1 MDGIKRRGASATI
14 NHSSSV
20 DHRRVQKSTTLNR
33 KFVKRPNLSRTQATT
48 AQKAAQQ
55 TQAQRVTQQQ
65 VQAQQAQRTTR
76 QAQAQTIQ
84 IRKTAT
90 IQTRKQ
96 AATRATA
103 TRRTTAN
110 QQQLIARQKR
120 VRLQPIS
127 VAKTEQQQQQQGVNR
142 VSDQALSAIAKKQ
155 EIVSL
160 ANAQQQQTQSL
171 TARTANQ
178 IVANRTNLSAQQ
190 QAKIAESPIARNA
203 RARVQYKNL
212 QKEHISAREMKD
224 KAIQKALH
232 DVATMDQ
239 EQQEVYEPKRR
250 FWQRKGFLVSGVV
263 AVISVALLG
272 YLVYLNLPDLSV
284 RVAAMQTGIEN
295 AYPSY
300 VPMNYRLDGLVKE
313 DKGAITMNF
322 VREDG
327 GSFRLIEKKSS
338 WDSATVLS
346 NLVEEKWGSDYVVAK
361 GQGLTI
367 YISGS
372 NAVWVNGGV
381 LYQIEDNN
389 SGLTTDDLHDIAISL

>member
-1 MDGIKRRGASATI
+1 MDGIRRRGASTTI
-14 NHSSSV
+14 NHSSSI

-33 KFVKRPNLSRTQATT
+33 KFVKRPNLSKATNAAKQVSVKQVTAAQASTKQTATT
-48 AQKAAQQ
+48 QSVAKQASIQKAA
-55 TQAQRVTQQQ
+55 T
-65 VQAQQAQRTTR
+65 VQL
-76 QAQAQTIQ
+76 
-84 IRKTAT
+84 
-90 IQTRKQ
+90 RKQ
-96 AATRATA
+96 TATRASSAKLRTA
-103 TRRTTAN
+103 
-110 QQQLIARQKR
+110 ARSQIISRQSR

-127 VAKTEQQQQQQGVNR
+127 ATKQQGVDR
-142 VSDQALSAIAKKQ
+142 VSAQAMKTLSQKQ

-160 ANAQQQQTQSL
+160 KNAQTQKQTRSD
-171 TARTANQ
+171 
-178 IVANRTNLSAQQ
+178 VALAAEQAAAKRAALSAQQ
-190 QAKIAESPIARNA
+190 QARMAQSPIARNA
-203 RARVQYKNL
+203 RARVQYKN
-212 QKEHISAREMKD
+212 QQQEHISAKEMKD

-232 DVATMDQ
+232 DVATMQQDQ
-239 EQQEVYEPKRR
+239 EEFQSKRH

-300 VPMNYRLDGLVKE
+300 VPMNYRLSGLVKE
-313 DKGAITMNF
+313 ENGVITMNF
-322 VREDG
+322 VRESG
-327 GSFRLIEKKSS
+327 GSFQLIEKKSS

-346 NLVEEKWGSDYVVAK
+346 NFVSEKWGSDYVVAK

-381 LYQIEDNN
+381 LYQIEDRD

>member
-1 MDGIKRRGASATI
+1 MDGIRRRGASTTI
-14 NHSSSV
+14 NHSSSI

-33 KFVKRPNLSRTQATT
+33 KFVKRPNLSKATSAAKQVSVKQVTAAQASTKQTASTQSA
-48 AQKAAQQ
+48 AKQASIQKAA
-55 TQAQRVTQQQ
+55 T
-65 VQAQQAQRTTR
+65 VQL
-76 QAQAQTIQ
+76 
-84 IRKTAT
+84 
-90 IQTRKQ
+90 RKQ
-96 AATRATA
+96 TATRASSA
-103 TRRTTAN
+103 KLRTTAKN
-110 QQQLIARQKR
+110 QIISRQSR

-127 VAKTEQQQQQQGVNR
+127 DTKATKQQGVDR
-142 VSDQALSAIAKKQ
+142 VSAQAMKAISQKQ

-160 ANAQQQQTQSL
+160 KNAQTQKQTRSD
-171 TARTANQ
+171 
-178 IVANRTNLSAQQ
+178 VALAAEQAAAKRAALSAQQ
-190 QAKIAESPIARNA
+190 QARMAQSPIARNA
-203 RARVQYKNL
+203 RARVRYKN
-212 QKEHISAREMKD
+212 QQQEHISAKEMKD

-232 DVATMDQ
+232 DVATMQQDQ
-239 EQQEVYEPKRR
+239 EEFQSKRH

-300 VPMNYRLDGLVKE
+300 VPMNYRLSGLVKE
-313 DKGAITMNF
+313 ENGVITMNF
-322 VREDG
+322 VRENG
-327 GSFRLIEKKSS
+327 GSFQLIEKKSS

-346 NLVEEKWGSDYVVAK
+346 NFVSEKWGSDYVVAK

-381 LYQIEDNN
+381 LYQIEDRD